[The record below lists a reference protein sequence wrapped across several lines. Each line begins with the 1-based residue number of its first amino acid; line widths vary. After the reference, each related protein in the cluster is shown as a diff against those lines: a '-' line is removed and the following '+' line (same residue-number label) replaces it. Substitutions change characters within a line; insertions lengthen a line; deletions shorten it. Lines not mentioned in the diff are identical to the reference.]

1 MRKGD
6 GDMKRRGIC
15 LLICL
20 LLTAAAAA
28 AETGG
33 ENMEEP
39 LVLLQSYKKEGENN
53 PLYTQR
59 FGADPGVMEYNGR
72 LYVYMTDDV
81 RRIYAARK
89 SAKGL
94 SARECE
100 VLARAGRGENN
111 REIAAAM
118 ELSENTVKMF
128 MKRAFFK
135 LGATSRAEAV
145 RLAGR
150 RGLIPSE

>member
-6 GDMKRRGIC
+6 GDMKRRGTIC

-59 FGADPGVMEYNGR
+59 FGADPGVMEYGGR
-72 LYVYMTDDV
+72 LYVYMTDDLIQRLESDYV
-81 RRIYAARK
+81 R
-89 SAKGL
+89 
-94 SARECE
+94 
-100 VLARAGRGENN
+100 
-111 REIAAAM
+111 
-118 ELSENTVKMF
+118 
-128 MKRAFFK
+128 
-135 LGATSRAEAV
+135 ATEEKTR
-145 RLAGR
+145 
-150 RGLIPSE
+150 PM